1 MLRITRLAEEPGL
14 TRLILEGRVT
24 RRELEEL
31 DLECRGSTSRSERLV
46 LELSRVLYVD
56 EAGAEALTLL
66 RRQGIEL
73 EGCSAFVR
81 ELLNEVSS

>member
-1 MLRITRLAEEPGL
+1 MLRITRSTEEPGL
-14 TRLILEGRVT
+14 TRLVLEGRIT
-24 RRELEEL
+24 YRELGEL
-31 DLECRGSTSRSERLV
+31 HLECRGSASPSERLV

-56 EAGAEALTLL
+56 EAGAEALTTL

-81 ELLNEVSS
+81 ELLSEVSA